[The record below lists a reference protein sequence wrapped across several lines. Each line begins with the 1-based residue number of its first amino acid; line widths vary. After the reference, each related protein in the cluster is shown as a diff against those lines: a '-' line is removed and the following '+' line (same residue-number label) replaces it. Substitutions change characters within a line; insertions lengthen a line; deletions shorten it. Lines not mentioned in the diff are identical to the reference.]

1 MKHIKTFEGFGKF
14 LGNKLKNLISGAEE
28 SLYRNELEPLLD
40 KLSND
45 FKEHVAEYRVALEEL
60 FGSVDTKF
68 NHNDDEYSLNPFMLV
83 KNRNQMRNNVIDLT
97 KKLREEV
104 KGALDEVDL
113 EKLDTY
119 IVHIE
124 ELYEEQKEKDDER
137 LDNLE

>member
-40 KLSND
+40 KLSKD
-45 FKEHVAEYRVALEEL
+45 FKESVADYRVVLEEL

-68 NHNDDEYSLNPFMLV
+68 NHNDDDYSLNPFMLV
-83 KNRNQMRNNVIDLT
+83 KNRNILRNKVIELT
-97 KKLREEV
+97 KNLREEV
-104 KGALDEVDL
+104 KSALDETDL
-113 EKLDTY
+113 EKLDAY

-124 ELYEEQKEKDDER
+124 DLYEEQKEKDNER
-137 LDNLE
+137 LEDLG

>member
-45 FKEHVAEYRVALEEL
+45 FKESVADYRVTLEEL
-60 FGSVDTKF
+60 FGSVDTKL

-83 KNRNQMRNNVIDLT
+83 KNRNILRNKVIELT
-97 KKLREEV
+97 KNLREEV
-104 KGALDEVDL
+104 KGALDETDL

-124 ELYEEQKEKDDER
+124 DLYEEQTEKDKER
-137 LDNLE
+137 LEDLG